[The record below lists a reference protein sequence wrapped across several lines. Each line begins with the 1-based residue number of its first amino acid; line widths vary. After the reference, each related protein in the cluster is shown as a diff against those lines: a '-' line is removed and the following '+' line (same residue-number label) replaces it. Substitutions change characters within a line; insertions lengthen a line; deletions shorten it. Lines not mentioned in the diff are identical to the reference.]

1 MKPIALGVVAL
12 VGLLWNVF
20 ALADAPAPPDVLTL
34 QDLVNRPD
42 RWPPSVTLGRD
53 FNFNNG
59 VVAHQ
64 GDKATIILDNGNQ
77 LVLNTGN
84 NIRFAVTPEDCDLL
98 NAANQ
103 YWSGLTPAQ
112 RAVDPNSLVAD
123 VSIWP
128 MQVKSTNSIS
138 CKFGTV
144 QPGTDLAVSDVTKTG
159 IDIVWPNT
167 ANRISLG
174 FDTTNVFDAAR
185 QLVLM
190 DPDKR
195 PSRIAAALDGIAMVD
210 ADGKPYHDDH
220 LQDKQYF
227 LLYFGAGWCPP
238 CLDFS
243 PNLVKFAN
251 DALPKHPE
259 LAIVMFNEDKT
270 PGDMLA
276 YMKKEN
282 MPFPSVQQDIWLAN
296 ATIAHYAQRIIPDV
310 VVIDRFGKILADND
324 ATMDN
329 QGNQGDPMGSIN
341 TLTQLL
347 AAPPAQK

>member
-1 MKPIALGVVAL
+1 V
-12 VGLLWNVF
+12 
-20 ALADAPAPPDVLTL
+20 
-34 QDLVNRPD
+34 
-42 RWPPSVTLGRD
+42 RD

-59 VVAHQ
+59 AVAHQ
-64 GDKATIILDNGNQ
+64 GDKATIIVFNGNQ
-77 LVLNTGN
+77 LVLDTGK
-84 NIRFAVTPEDCDLL
+84 NIRFAVKPEDCDLL

-103 YWSGLTPAQ
+103 YWGGLTPAQ

-128 MQVKSTNSIS
+128 MQVKATNSIS

-144 QPGTDLAVSDVTKTG
+144 QPGTDVAVANITNKG
-159 IDIVWPNT
+159 IDIVWPKTNNLIT
-167 ANRISLG
+167 LG

-185 QLVLM
+185 QVVLI
-190 DPDKR
+190 DRDKR
-195 PSRIAAALDGIAMVD
+195 PSRIAAALEKIAMVD
-210 ADGKPYHDDH
+210 ADGRPYHDDH
-220 LQDKQYF
+220 LQDKKYF
-227 LLYFGAGWCPP
+227 MLYFGAGWCPP

-276 YMKKEN
+276 YVKKEN
-282 MPFPSVQQDIWLAN
+282 MAFPTVQQDVWLAN
-296 ATIAHYAQRIIPDV
+296 ATVAHYAGRIMPDV

-324 ATMDN
+324 AVEDN
-329 QGNQGDPMGSIN
+329 QGNHGDPMDSIN

-347 AAPPAQK
+347 AAPPAQQ